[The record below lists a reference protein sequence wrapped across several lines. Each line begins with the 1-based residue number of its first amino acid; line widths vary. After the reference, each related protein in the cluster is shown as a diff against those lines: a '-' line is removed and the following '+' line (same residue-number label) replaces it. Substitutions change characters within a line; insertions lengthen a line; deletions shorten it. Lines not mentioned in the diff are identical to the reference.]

1 MIESKYIKKTF
12 CKICEIYVYG
22 KQAHANEHHRREK
35 NCETKCPNCKKT
47 FPNYAEGWF
56 TLDKKSVLN
65 PLFRNEKNVHLEK
78 EIEFKFM

>member
-22 KQAHANEHHRREK
+22 KQAHANEHHRGEK
-35 NCETKCPNCKKT
+35 DCETKCPHCKKT

-56 TLDKKSVLN
+56 TFDKKSLC
-65 PLFRNEKNVHLEK
+65 RNEKENVHFD
-78 EIEFKFM
+78 IELKFM

>member
-22 KQAHANEHHRREK
+22 KQAHANEHHRKEK
-35 NCETKCPNCKKT
+35 NCETKCPHCKKT

-56 TLDKKSVLN
+56 TFDKKSLY
-65 PLFRNEKNVHLEK
+65 RNEKLNIHLD
-78 EIEFKFM
+78 IEFKFM